1 MANFVLSLLFITTAI
16 LFWCIAAQQSHPS
29 AVKGVGWFGFFVG
42 CLSIYA
48 GAAVF
53 FIETY
58 GRVRVLAD
66 LLTCSVSPT
75 LIEGGVHRPTP
86 ALL

>member
-1 MANFVLSLLFITTAI
+1 MRLQSLVANFVLSLLFIATAI
-16 LFWCIAAQQSHPS
+16 LFWCVAAQQTHPS
-29 AVKGVGWFGFFVG
+29 VVKGTGWFGFFVG

-58 GRVRVLAD
+58 GRVSLCVSL
-66 LLTCSVSPT
+66 SVAC
-75 LIEGGVHRPTP
+75 LRAFHY
-86 ALL
+86 